1 MIKTWSGND
10 SKISLHSTTP
20 NFHSI
25 ASLHDSTPLH
35 STFYTCVTIW
45 DWATSGTAV
54 HNGTHWRL
62 KYTSIHMFNQDSS
75 PIWSLQDSIPIWSL
89 QDSTP
94 PLHLLA
100 DAAIIDIL
108 EKVHVQFCK
117 LLLNL
122 KTSTPIYI
130 YGEIG
135 RYPQNIH
142 M

>member
-1 MIKTWSGND
+1 MVWEWLQNFTPLYD
-10 SKISLHSTTP
+10 SKLSLHSFTP
-20 NFHSI
+20 W
-25 ASLHDSTPLH
+25 LHSTPLNLLAH
-35 STFYTCVTIW
+35 AVTTW
-45 DWATSGTAV
+45 DWATSGTAG

-62 KYTSIHMFNQDSS
+62 KYTSIHMFNQDST
-75 PIWSLQDSIPIWSL
+75 PIWSFQDSTPL
-89 QDSTP
+89 HSTP

-100 DAAIIDIL
+100 DAEIIDIL
-108 EKVHVQFCK
+108 EKVHVKFCK

-135 RYPQNIH
+135 RYPMNIH

>member
-1 MIKTWSGND
+1 M
-10 SKISLHSTTP
+10 L
-20 NFHSI
+20 
-25 ASLHDSTPLH
+25 
-35 STFYTCVTIW
+35 
-45 DWATSGTAV
+45 
-54 HNGTHWRL
+54 
-62 KYTSIHMFNQDSS
+62 NQDST
-75 PIWSLQDSIPIWSL
+75 PIWSL
-89 QDSTP
+89 QDSTSIWSLQDST

-100 DAAIIDIL
+100 DAEIIDIL

-135 RYPQNIH
+135 IYPLNIH